1 MWHRDAELE
10 QLRISLEAA
19 GSNSTHIAE
28 LEAEL
33 TTAMS
38 QVAVKVRTQPSYAH

>member
-1 MWHRDAELE
+1 MCHRDAELE
-10 QLRISLEAA
+10 KLRIGLEAA
-19 GSNSTHIAE
+19 GSNSTQIAE

-38 QVAVKVRTQPSYAH
+38 QVAAKVRTQPSHAH